1 MARLYGAWPWIRGR
15 CEACPQHAE
24 HPNDWVMQCS
34 RCRRRFCENWPVD
47 GCLHCGY
54 PFCAFCYRD
63 HICTPGALLT
73 AFPVLKCRF
82 CELPQDIGNGQN
94 RCERCFKCACVGPEV
109 GEDHCRSK
117 ITTTHCCGLDLCME
131 CASWHLTTP
140 RPFFRMPWRGRPF
153 FRMPVPRQARRYIC
167 NLQTEYLRTMQT

>member
-34 RCRRRFCENWPVD
+34 RCWRRFCENWPVD
-47 GCLHCGY
+47 GCFHCGY

-94 RCERCFKCACVGPEV
+94 RCQRCFKCACVGEEV

-117 ITTTHCCGLDLCME
+117 ITTTHCPCGLDLCME
-131 CASWHLTTP
+131 CASWQWSTRRSVVSIP
-140 RPFFRMPWRGRPF
+140 RRPFFRI
-153 FRMPVPRQARRYIC
+153 PVPRQARRYIC

>member
-34 RCRRRFCENWPVD
+34 RCWRMFCENWPVD

-73 AFPVLKCRF
+73 AFPILKCRF

-94 RCERCFKCACVGPEV
+94 RCQRCFKCACVGEEV

-117 ITTTHCCGLDLCME
+117 ITTTHCPCGLDLCME
-131 CASWHLTTP
+131 CASWQWSTRRSVVSIPAGLSLESQCLDRLEGTYAIC
-140 RPFFRMPWRGRPF
+140 
-153 FRMPVPRQARRYIC
+153 RQS
-167 NLQTEYLRTMQT
+167 T